1 MSIVRYHANAE
12 RPTLRLTWYDDD
24 DALIDFSSGYT
35 WSLKVG
41 NPGSAALLTKTSG
54 ITGAATAPNV
64 TIAWTAGELALTP
77 GTYTYQ
83 LTATTSALDRTM
95 TGQIQILDVVS

>member
-1 MSIVRYHANAE
+1 MSVVRYFANAE
-12 RPTLRLTWYDDD
+12 RPTLRITWYDDA
-24 DALIDFSSGYT
+24 DAIIDLSASTF
-35 WSLKVG
+35 SLKVG

-64 TIAWTAGELALTP
+64 TIAWTAGELNLTP